1 VRTGEVAG
9 GSLGVFKKY
18 LGRVG
23 NTEFLLGSGSGA
35 VDARCGF
42 GGIATHKTILVE

>member
-1 VRTGEVAG
+1 MRAAY
-9 GSLGVFKKY
+9 GSLGVFKKD

-23 NTEFLLGSGSGA
+23 NTEFLLRSGSGA

-42 GGIATHKTILVE
+42 GGIAAHETKEGGL